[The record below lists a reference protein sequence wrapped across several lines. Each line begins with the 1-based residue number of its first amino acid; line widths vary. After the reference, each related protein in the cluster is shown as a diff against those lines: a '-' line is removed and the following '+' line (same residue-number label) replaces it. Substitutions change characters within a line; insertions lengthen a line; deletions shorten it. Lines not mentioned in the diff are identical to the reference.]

1 MALIE
6 LSSDTRTKP
15 TAAMRQAIANADVGD
30 EQAGEDPTVNALNE
44 RVADLLGKEASVFLP
59 SGTMCN
65 QIAMALHC
73 RPGDELIAH
82 RDAHVIVWEA
92 GGAGHLAGA
101 QTWGIDQP
109 DGILTVDQV
118 AAAIRP
124 INRGMPRSK
133 LLVIEQTS
141 NSGGGRVWALDR
153 VEAVAALAHSHGLAV
168 HMDGAR
174 LMNAVVK
181 SGISPARFAA
191 PCDSAWIDYSKGLGA
206 PIGASLA
213 GSKDFIHD
221 AWRLKQ
227 RFGGAMRQAGIVAA
241 AAVYALDHHVE
252 RLAEDHANA
261 QILARGLA
269 EIPGITIDPTTVE
282 TNLVFFHLRKD
293 GWTADRLAT
302 ECRAQ
307 GVAFGAFDAS
317 RCRMVTHHD
326 VSTEDCRKA
335 VQVVRTVLAG

>member
-1 MALIE
+1 MIE

-15 TAAMRQAIANADVGD
+15 TQAMRQAIANAVVGD
-30 EQAGEDPTVNALNE
+30 EQAGEDPTINALNE
-44 RVADLLGKEASVFLP
+44 RVAALLGKEASVFLP

-101 QTWGIDQP
+101 QTFGIDQP
-109 DGILTVDQV
+109 DGILTVEQV

-141 NSGGGRVWALDR
+141 NSGGGRVWPLER
-153 VEAVAALAHSHGLAV
+153 VQAVATLAHAHGLAV

-181 SGISPARFAA
+181 SGVSPAQFAA
-191 PCDSAWIDYSKGLGA
+191 PCDSVWIDYSKGLGA

-213 GSKDFIHD
+213 GSKEFVQD

-227 RFGGAMRQAGIVAA
+227 RFGGAMRQAGIIAA
-241 AAVYALDHHVE
+241 AALYALDHHVD

-261 QILARGLA
+261 QVLATGLA
-269 EIPGITIDPTTVE
+269 EVPGIAIDPTTVE
-282 TNLVFFHLRKD
+282 TNLVFFTVTKQ
-293 GWTADRLAT
+293 GWTAERLAT
-302 ECRAQ
+302 QCRSN
-307 GVAFGAFDAS
+307 GVAFGYFGPA

-326 VSTEDCRKA
+326 VTTADCRRA
-335 VQVVRTVLAG
+335 AEVVREVLAG